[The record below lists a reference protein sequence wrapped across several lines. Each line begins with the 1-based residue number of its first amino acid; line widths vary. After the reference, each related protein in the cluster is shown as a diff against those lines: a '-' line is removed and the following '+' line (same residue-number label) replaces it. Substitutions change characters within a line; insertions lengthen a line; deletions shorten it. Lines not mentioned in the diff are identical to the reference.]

1 MLGLI
6 LSKCKCEL
14 VEEIDIQM
22 GAKPYT
28 FGEIKMKIYRNAV
41 MTDRA
46 FIHFN
51 NIQHISWNYHG
62 DSVEVK
68 VYSGVD
74 NPIIKHISSSELD
87 KLVNRYAEFMGVELQ

>member
-1 MLGLI
+1 MRI
-6 LSKCKCEL
+6 KCKCEL
-14 VEEIDIQM
+14 KGEIDIQM
-22 GAKPYT
+22 GAKPYA

-46 FIHFN
+46 FIHYK

-68 VYSGVD
+68 IYSGVG
-74 NPIIKHISSSELD
+74 NPIINHISSSELD
-87 KLVNRYAEFMGVELQ
+87 KLVNRYAEFKGVELQ